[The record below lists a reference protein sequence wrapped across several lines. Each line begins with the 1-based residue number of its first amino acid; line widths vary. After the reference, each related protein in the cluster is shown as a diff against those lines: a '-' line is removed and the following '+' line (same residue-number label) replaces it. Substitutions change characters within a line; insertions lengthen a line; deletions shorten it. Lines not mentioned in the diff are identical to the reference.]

1 MSEALRP
8 AETTD
13 EWAGS
18 RTGFGG
24 AEIDAALAGVTLVE
38 APRERDE
45 AAAIAVALRQ
55 AAEET
60 GGSAALVTGD
70 RELAR
75 RVSAELL
82 RFGVRADDSGGTP
95 LANTPPAA
103 LLRLML
109 EAVFRPGDPVAVV
122 ALLKHPLLTLG
133 LERARVRHAAET
145 IELVAL
151 RGGTGRPD
159 IATLGDLF
167 DERLVADGS
176 ASHSGPIA
184 SPSGG
189 SPPRG
194 ACCDGWR
201 LRWSR

>member
-1 MSEALRP
+1 MRRQGCAARLVSEALRP

-18 RTGFGG
+18 RAGFGG

-55 AAEET
+55 AVEET
-60 GGSAALVTGD
+60 GGKAALVTGD

-109 EAVFRPGDPVAVV
+109 EAVFRPGDPVAV
-122 ALLKHPLLTLG
+122 
-133 LERARVRHAAET
+133 RRAAE
-145 IELVAL
+145 APAAGA
-151 RGGTGRPD
+151 RAG
-159 IATLGDLF
+159 A
-167 DERLVADGS
+167 
-176 ASHSGPIA
+176 
-184 SPSGG
+184 
-189 SPPRG
+189 G
-194 ACCDGWR
+194 ACAPCGGDDRAGGAAR
-201 LRWSR
+201 RHRPARHRDARRPVR